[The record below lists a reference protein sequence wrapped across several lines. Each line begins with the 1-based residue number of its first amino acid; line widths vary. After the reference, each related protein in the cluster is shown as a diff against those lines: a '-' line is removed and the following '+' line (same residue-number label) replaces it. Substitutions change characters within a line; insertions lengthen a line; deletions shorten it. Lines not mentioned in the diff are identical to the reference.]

1 MRELD
6 RLIAET
12 EDMEIFPNEEALAE
26 LIDKIKSL
34 KENLQIDANEL
45 MFKQEL
51 LAKMKKAY
59 QEYQASG
66 IEEEKLM
73 KNEAL
78 KKQILGTADND
89 NPVAPIFD
97 REYEVDDKK
106 PLAIIPRAT
115 MGVDRGKP
123 HQKRAQKF
131 GMNFQSFDDDQKR
144 EIKGVYITL
153 KNQDQL
159 IPGLMDHLRTDENGI
174 DETVN
179 VNTIIAMVMVDTS
192 TGEPVLVNENGLPL
206 TEEQLLDPLN
216 NSVYQVFPLEKLQWS
231 AEYDNQSMFAENV
244 SENVRSEVRKQYAE
258 WRNGILKVEDLSEV
272 HSIDVSFGRPEVNK
286 DVNGK
291 KLYDTRTSA
300 QDAGLVTDYDID
312 NSPIITVA
320 TSDESIIR
328 GISVTKSSPGRVFLD
343 MGNGLV
349 PLNNRQHSKKEA
361 EVIFNAIVQFSKN
374 IFDKT
379 KVLMMIKAED

>member
-1 MRELD
+1 M
-6 RLIAET
+6 
-12 EDMEIFPNEEALAE
+12 
-26 LIDKIKSL
+26 
-34 KENLQIDANEL
+34 
-45 MFKQEL
+45 
-51 LAKMKKAY
+51 
-59 QEYQASG
+59 
-66 IEEEKLM
+66 
-73 KNEAL
+73 
-78 KKQILGTADND
+78 
-89 NPVAPIFD
+89 APIFD

-216 NSVYQVFPLEKLQWS
+216 NSVYQVFPIRE
-231 AEYDNQSMFAENV
+231 
-244 SENVRSEVRKQYAE
+244 
-258 WRNGILKVEDLSEV
+258 
-272 HSIDVSFGRPEVNK
+272 
-286 DVNGK
+286 
-291 KLYDTRTSA
+291 TSVVC
-300 QDAGLVTDYDID
+300 GV
-312 NSPIITVA
+312 
-320 TSDESIIR
+320 
-328 GISVTKSSPGRVFLD
+328 
-343 MGNGLV
+343 
-349 PLNNRQHSKKEA
+349 
-361 EVIFNAIVQFSKN
+361 
-374 IFDKT
+374 
-379 KVLMMIKAED
+379 